1 MPVIFFK
8 SINFNSTVNWIFDLC
23 ITLTE
28 VLIDFI
34 LFLYNYY
41 YHFLTS

>member
-8 SINFNSTVNWIFDLC
+8 SINFNSTVNWIFDLR

-34 LFLYNYY
+34 LSLIEEYKE
-41 YHFLTS
+41 